1 MWVVAALQAPI
12 TVEVGSV
19 RVVAWEGDEVL
30 ATALAEFAHAVPPWP
45 GLPPLDPF
53 PVQLFVTRS
62 RARFDSIT
70 RGRLPGWSGAVAFPA
85 TNTIVLLVQGDPRP
99 TLRHELAH
107 LALHRAVPGVPL
119 WFSEGY
125 AALAA
130 GEWDRLDAL
139 ELSWA
144 LVSGTL
150 PGFEGLTRELRS
162 GPSGARAAYAL
173 ATTAV
178 LFLQRLGNEHGLGPL
193 LAAVRT
199 ERDFERGL
207 RRAHLVTLAQFE
219 ALWHRDLRRRYGW
232 LRLVTSFTL
241 FWALVAG
248 LVGLVWWRRR
258 RRDRVRRAALDEGWI
273 VAADDAQVLDPHGE
287 AD

>member
-1 MWVVAALQAPI
+1 LGVAAALQAPVS
-12 TVEVGSV
+12 VEVGSV
-19 RVVAWEGDEVL
+19 QVSAWEGDEAL
-30 ATALAEFAHAVPPWP
+30 ATALAEFAHTAGPWP

-53 PVQLFVTRS
+53 LVRVFVTRS
-62 RARFDSIT
+62 RARFDSLT

-85 TNTIVLLVQGDPRP
+85 SNTIVLRVQGDPRP
-99 TLRHELAH
+99 ILRHELAH
-107 LALHRAVPGVPL
+107 LALHRAVPAVPL

-125 AALAA
+125 AAMAA

-144 LVSGTL
+144 LVTGTL
-150 PGFEGLTRELRS
+150 PGFQRLNRELRS

-178 LFLQRLGNEHGLGPL
+178 LFLQRLGGERGLAPL
-193 LAAVRT
+193 LAAVRS

-207 RRAHLVTLAQFE
+207 RQAHLVTLAQFE

-241 FWALVAG
+241 FWVFVAG
-248 LVGLVWWRRR
+248 LVGVLWWRRR

-273 VAADDAQVLDPHGE
+273 VVDDDAPS
-287 AD
+287 A